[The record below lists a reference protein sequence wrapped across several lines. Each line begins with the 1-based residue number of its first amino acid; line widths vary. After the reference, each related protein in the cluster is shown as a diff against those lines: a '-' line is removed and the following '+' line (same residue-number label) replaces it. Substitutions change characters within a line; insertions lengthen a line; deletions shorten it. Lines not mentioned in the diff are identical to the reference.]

1 MIRPVFAVLVYLVC
15 LGLTAA
21 AHEIRPAYL
30 EIVEQTENEFQ
41 VVWKQPVNNGR
52 RLVVDPVLPPDCE
65 GVTEPR
71 SGLLDGAVISRWRVV
86 CSLRAGEI
94 MIAGLDRTLTDAF
107 VKIEYLDGDS
117 RTAVLRPA
125 SPTLDLSMAETVAA
139 YAYIGLGFEHIL
151 SGPDHLLFVAG
162 LLILVRL
169 RKLLLVITAFTLAH
183 SLTLALTMLG
193 LVTLAP
199 GPVETMIA
207 ISIVLIAVEAVNG
220 LDGRPSFA
228 SRWPWLISFSF
239 GLLHGFGFAG
249 ALGDIGLPE
258 NAELAALFFFNIGV
272 EFGQIAF
279 ICVLLFGFW
288 ILGRF
293 MASRLEHIKRAAAY
307 AVGIA
312 GAFWSFERLGTL
324 FIV

>member
-1 MIRPVFAVLVYLVC
+1 MIRLAVALFAYFCC
-15 LGLTAA
+15 LGLTAQ

-41 VVWKQPVNNGR
+41 VVWKQPINNGR
-52 RLVVDPVLPPDCE
+52 RLVVDPVLPSDCE
-65 GVTEPR
+65 QSAEPQ
-71 SGLLDGAVISRWRVV
+71 SGLLDGAVVSHWRVV

-94 MIAGLDRTLTDAF
+94 VIAGLDRTLTDTF

-117 RTAVLRPA
+117 HTVVLRPA
-125 SPTLDLSMAETVAA
+125 SPTLDLSTAETVAA
-139 YAYIGLGFEHIL
+139 FAYIGLGFEHIL

-162 LLILVRL
+162 LMILVRL
-169 RKLLLVITAFTLAH
+169 GKLLLVITAFTLAH

-199 GPVETMIA
+199 GPVETLIA

-220 LDGRPSFA
+220 LDGRSSFA

-279 ICVLLFGFW
+279 IAVLLFGFW
-288 ILGRF
+288 ILGKL
-293 MASRLEHIKRAAAY
+293 MANRLDYIRRVTAY
-307 AVGIA
+307 TVGIA
-312 GAFWSFERLGTL
+312 GTFWSFERLGTL